1 MAQTKK
7 EMFLLCMGGFINGPL
22 YHFNPLWAINYEI
35 QAFYETF
42 GLSQTICFKQCFM
55 CQTKFNEHIRA
66 QRHDAKFKTRTV
78 SVKCSVRDMKWE
90 TTVFLTCSIRGD
102 EITKYKFY

>member
-42 GLSQTICFKQCFM
+42 GLSQTICFK
-55 CQTKFNEHIRA
+55 
-66 QRHDAKFKTRTV
+66 
-78 SVKCSVRDMKWE
+78 
-90 TTVFLTCSIRGD
+90 
-102 EITKYKFY
+102 